1 VRALVQRVTRARVTS
16 GSEPPGGIG
25 AGLVVLLG
33 VGRQDGEETGRRLA
47 ARVARL
53 RIFDDEAGKMN
64 RSLLDIHGQALVV
77 SQFTLY
83 GETSRGLRPSFT
95 EACEPVRARTLYE
108 QFSSELAYLGVPTVR
123 GWFGERM
130 TVEIVNEGPVTLM
143 LEEPVEGKPAQP

>member
-1 VRALVQRVTRARVTS
+1 MRALVQRVTRARVTS
-16 GSEPPGGIG
+16 GTRPAGEIG

-33 VGRQDGEETGRRLA
+33 VGWHDGEETGRRLA
-47 ARVARL
+47 SRVARL

-83 GETSRGLRPSFT
+83 GDASRGLRPSFT
-95 EACEPVRARTLYE
+95 AACEPVRACALYE
-108 QFSSELAYLGVPTVR
+108 QFSAELAYLGVPTVR

-143 LEEPVEGKPAQP
+143 LEEPTEERPAP